1 MSKKQVIV
9 IGAGLGGLSAATCL
23 AAQGYKVT
31 IFEKNQQIGGKL
43 NFLQQDGFEFDLGPS
58 IIILPDLFK
67 ATFERAG
74 VKMEDYV
81 QLVEL
86 QPQWRC
92 FWEDGVT
99 VDLHSDMARM
109 EAELAK
115 LGSDNTD
122 GWWTFMEYS
131 RKLMRFSQKAYM
143 ERGADG
149 IREILSGQSLLD
161 VIKGTDAVGLV
172 DTMSGGIAKRI
183 KEPHLR
189 DLLGFF
195 IKYVGS
201 SCFDAPAIMNL
212 LPYSQLGW
220 GLWYVRGG
228 MYKLAHGYERLLG
241 ELGVNV
247 HLGAEVVGID
257 TKGDQVT
264 GVRLADGTT
273 HEADFV
279 VSNMEV
285 IPAYR
290 ELLNAPSKLM
300 KNYEK
305 NFEPAAS
312 GLVVHLGVNKVYPQ
326 LEHHNFFFS
335 KDLEDFLDC
344 IHRRKLLPEDPT
356 IYLVSAS
363 VTNPDIAPPGH
374 SVIKILPHIPAIQD
388 PPFGPE
394 DYAALEERVYD
405 KLERM
410 GLTDL
415 RKHTV
420 TKHVLVPD
428 DIERMYRSNKG
439 AIYGVL
445 THRTK
450 NYALK
455 LPKQS
460 ELYPNLFFVG
470 GSVNPGGGTPM
481 VTLCGQLVAD
491 KLHSYAKKFS

>member
-1 MSKKQVIV
+1 MSDRQVIIV
-9 IGAGLGGLSAATCL
+9 GAGLGGLSAASCL
-23 AAQGYKVT
+23 ASQGYRVT
-31 IFEKNQQIGGKL
+31 IFEKNARIGGKL
-43 NFLQQDGFEFDLGPS
+43 NLLEQDGFEFDLGPS
-58 IIILPDLFK
+58 IIILPQLFR

-74 VKMEDYV
+74 VRMEDYV
-81 QLVEL
+81 QLDEL

-115 LGSDNTD
+115 LGPDAK
-122 GWWTFMEYS
+122 GWWSFMEYS
-131 RKLMRFSQKAYM
+131 RTLMRFAQGAYM
-143 ERGADG
+143 DRGADG
-149 IREILSGQSLLD
+149 IMEVLAGQGIRD
-161 VIKGTDAVGLV
+161 VLEGTDGVA
-172 DTMSGGIAKRI
+172 TMAGGIAKRV
-183 KEPHLR
+183 KEPHLQ

-201 SCFDAPAIMNL
+201 SCHDAPALMNL

-228 MYKLAHGYERLLG
+228 MYNLARAYERLLA
-241 ELGVNV
+241 EQGV
-247 HLGAEVVGID
+247 EVRLDSEVCGLETD
-257 TKGDQVT
+257 GDQVT
-264 GVRLADGTT
+264 GVRLADGSV
-273 HEADFV
+273 HPADYV

-290 ELLNAPSKLM
+290 ELLDTPAKLM
-300 KNYEK
+300 KRYEK
-305 NFEPAAS
+305 RFEPAAS
-312 GLVVHLGVNKVYPQ
+312 GLVVHLGVDKIYPQ

-335 KDLEDFLDC
+335 EDLEDFLAT
-344 IHRRKLLPEDPT
+344 IHRRKQLPEDPT

-374 SVIKILPHIPAIQD
+374 SVIKILPHIPPIQD
-388 PPFGPE
+388 PPFGPS
-394 DYAALEERVYD
+394 DYAALKERVYD

-420 TKHVLVPD
+420 TEHVLVPD
-428 DIERMYRSNKG
+428 DLERMYRSNRG

-455 LPKQS
+455 APKQS
-460 ELYPNLFFVG
+460 ETHPNLFFVG

-491 KLHSYAKKFS
+491 KLAAYDKAQR